1 MVYLLLCVSSVSEQ
15 MSLFVCVCLINS
27 RPLKGISLFKRESEK
42 CFSLTYVLALPR
54 RGLLSEDL
62 YKQLTAAF
70 FMSLKYPSQ
79 RTHTHMHYLLVLW
92 PFPSLNRP
100 GVVSNGCLLFSCFL
114 VSLVPV
120 IFGSAQFSNYSCDGR
135 SSWRLFSLSFLSLFP
150 VAHFCP
156 ASGRAQKKVL

>member
-70 FMSLKYPSQ
+70 FMSLKYPPQ

-92 PFPSLNRP
+92 PFSFPKPSWCRLGRP
-100 GVVSNGCLLFSCFL
+100 SSVFL
-114 VSLVPV
+114 
-120 IFGSAQFSNYSCDGR
+120 
-135 SSWRLFSLSFLSLFP
+135 SLSFLWSSVQPSFLITAVMERAAGGCFHL
-150 VAHFCP
+150 VFCRFFQSP
-156 ASGRAQKKVL
+156 ISALQVEERRKKVK